1 MALACLCSR
10 AARLT
15 GEPLDWVT
23 FILFE
28 ERKTSNG
35 FDPVAKKSV
44 TKLDYSGMDEMLN
57 LKSVCNLLDT
67 DVQNVA

>member
-10 AARLT
+10 AARLA

-35 FDPVAKKSV
+35 FDPIAKSVAK
-44 TKLDYSGMDEMLN
+44 LDCSGMDEMLI